1 MSRGGRTTKN
11 HAIVDGL
18 GNPVEFL
25 LSRGNEHDSTH
36 AIELLSKVNISE
48 SNILADKAYGSKA
61 IREYI
66 TEQNT
71 VYTIPPRSCN
81 SEQWFC
87 DWWIYKERHLVE
99 CFFQKLK
106 WFRRVA
112 TRYDKLDSSFLG
124 FVYLAS
130 IAILLI

>member
-1 MSRGGRTTKN
+1 MSRGGRTTKI

-48 SNILADKAYGSKA
+48 SNVLGDKAYGSKS

-66 TEQNT
+66 TEQNAI
-71 VYTIPPRSCN
+71 YTIPPKSSN
-81 SEQWFC
+81 SEQWFYN
-87 DWWIYKERHLVE
+87 WWVYKERRLIK

-106 WFRRVA
+106 RFRRIA
-112 TRYDKLDSSFLG
+112 TRYGKLDSSSLG
-124 FVYLAS
+124 FIYLAS
-130 IAILLI
+130 IFILLI

>member
-1 MSRGGRTTKN
+1 MSRGGRTTKI

-18 GNPVEFL
+18 GNPIEFL

-71 VYTIPPRSCN
+71 IYTIPPRLCN

-106 WFRRVA
+106 WFCRVA